1 MRVVIV
7 DSTNNKEIIEI
18 NENDTIKSV
27 VEKIKSKKGINSE
40 IILHV
45 NGSVLEE
52 QDKVGDYDIE
62 ENTCIV
68 YMGNFRGG
76 EYLIIIAKKLNQ

>member
-27 VEKIKSKKGINSE
+27 VEKIKSKKGINSD

-76 EYLIIIAKKLNQ
+76 EGQIIIVKKLNQ